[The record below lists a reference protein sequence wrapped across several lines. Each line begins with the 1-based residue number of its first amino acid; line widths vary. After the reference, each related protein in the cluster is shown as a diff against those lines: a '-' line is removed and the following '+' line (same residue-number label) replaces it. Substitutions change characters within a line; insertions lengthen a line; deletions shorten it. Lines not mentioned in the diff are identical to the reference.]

1 MVNPPSAYEVPD
13 WDEGRRV
20 WKTGYLVLR
29 GSGDARDLVC
39 VNPSTTGGAFSR
51 WPDKGRLVVGDNL
64 SYSGGLVVVAV
75 PKGSTWALTLS
86 GAPARR

>member
-1 MVNPPSAYEVPD
+1 MVNPPSVYEVPD

-39 VNPSTTGGAFSR
+39 VSPSTTGGGFSR
-51 WPDKGRLVVGDNL
+51 WARQGPVGGRRQL
-64 SYSGGLVVVAV
+64 SYGGGLVVVAV
-75 PKGSTWALTLS
+75 PKGGTWALTLS